1 MARWGGDRQ
10 WRWKDCLIKKSFK
23 KKKKRSTQI
32 KSYRNMKEKSEE
44 RKENVKKQTADLSL
58 RGRGGSLVRVD
69 TWPLL
74 LLSSIP
80 SLFST
85 LSRSRSLSPPSTWAW
100 VQRQYRHE
108 ARRWWGWGGGSFI
121 TLSLNLCISFSSCRQ
136 GSVSIVFK
144 QGMQSRTNWTQ
155 LLFPAAWM
163 PEELVQ
169 QCAPWK

>member
-1 MARWGGDRQ
+1 MARWGGETDNGDGKTDWLKNKEHADNNIQ
-10 WRWKDCLIKKSFK
+10 KD
-23 KKKKRSTQI
+23 
-32 KSYRNMKEKSEE
+32 E
-44 RKENVKKQTADLSL
+44 RKEWREEGEWKETDCRF
-58 RGRGGSLVRVD
+58 RGRNGSLVRVD

-85 LSRSRSLSPPSTWAW
+85 LSRSRSLSPPSTWAR
-100 VQRQYRHE
+100 VQRRYRHE

-136 GSVSIVFK
+136 GSISIVFK
-144 QGMQSRTNWTQ
+144 QGTQSKTNWTQ

-169 QCAPWK
+169 QCEPWK